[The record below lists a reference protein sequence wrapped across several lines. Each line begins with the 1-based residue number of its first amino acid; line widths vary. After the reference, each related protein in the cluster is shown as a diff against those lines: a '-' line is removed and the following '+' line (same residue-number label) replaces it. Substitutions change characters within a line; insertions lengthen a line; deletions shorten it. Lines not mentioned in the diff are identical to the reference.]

1 MSTRSVQR
9 APAPSGRLGI
19 VCLTAALAACAS
31 PPPAAS
37 LDPPGGPGNWGS
49 APSLPTARFEGY
61 AATVNGRIYY
71 LGGIAEACVDLASAC
86 ESDRVDVFDPSTG
99 LWTAAPPLPTAA
111 PRHHLAVAV
120 LADRIYVLGGFRGI
134 LGGGSNF
141 GPVAT
146 TFVFDGSVWHQLA
159 DQPIARGAATAQAIG
174 GVIYVA
180 GGGRREPDALP
191 DVYAY
196 DPASDQWTARSA
208 MPTAREHLASCVV
221 TGQMLVVGGWDSHK
235 RTLAAAEVYDPLSDR
250 WQSVAPL
257 PTPRGGLGAATIDD
271 VCYAIGGEQWVGPY
285 PGTFANNEG
294 FDVTLGS
301 WASFAPMPTRR
312 HGLGLTALASALYA
326 VAGGPV
332 SGQSATSVVEQFHP

>member
-1 MSTRSVQR
+1 
-9 APAPSGRLGI
+9 
-19 VCLTAALAACAS
+19 
-31 PPPAAS
+31 
-37 LDPPGGPGNWGS
+37 
-49 APSLPTARFEGY
+49 LPTARFEGY

-71 LGGIAEACVDLASAC
+71 LGGIADACVDFASAC

-120 LADRIYVLGGFRGI
+120 RADRIYILGGFTGI
-134 LGGGSNF
+134 LGGRSNF

-146 TFVFDGSVWHQLA
+146 TFVFDGSVWQQLA

-174 GVIYVA
+174 GMIYVA
-180 GGGRREPDALP
+180 GGGRSEPDALP

-196 DPASDQWTARSA
+196 DPATDHWTARSA

-221 TGQMLVVGGWDSHK
+221 TGQMLVVGGWDSQK

-250 WQSVAPL
+250 WQAVAPL

>member
-9 APAPSGRLGI
+9 TPAPSGRLG
-19 VCLTAALAACAS
+19 VACLTAALAACAS

-37 LDPPGGPGNWGS
+37 LDPPAGPGSWGS
-49 APSLPTARFEGY
+49 VPSLPTARFEGY

-71 LGGIAEACVDLASAC
+71 LGGIADACFDLASAC

-99 LWTAAPPLPTAA
+99 LWTAAPPLPAAA

-134 LGGGSNF
+134 LDSSSNF

-146 TFVFDGSVWHQLA
+146 TFVFDGSVWQQLA

-180 GGGRREPDALP
+180 GGGRHEPDALA

-196 DPASDQWTARSA
+196 DPATDHWTARSA

-221 TGQMLVVGGWDSHK
+221 TGQMLVVGGWDSQK
-235 RTLAAAEVYDPLSDR
+235 RTLAAVEVYDPPSDR
-250 WQSVAPL
+250 WQAVAPL

-312 HGLGLTALASALYA
+312 HGFGLTALASALYA